1 MAYKGKTELN
11 YINLDTIKTEV
22 LTAVY
27 NALDLMGFDKSGIDK
42 NNPKRTV
49 SHNQINFCFRQ
60 VYENIFK
67 PSKPLFN
74 NQKSIINYDDINQ
87 LQVVADSFLMVCEMY
102 NKSLGLMSFSYMTGI
117 DYSTL
122 WDWLQP
128 EGERLN
134 PERTKLLKNIKEWHK
149 AAQIGLLNESPV
161 GSLAVANNDTETGL
175 EWSSKQALN
184 VPQNAVFLIPSERV
198 KRLQITDGSKTE

>member
-1 MAYKGKTELN
+1 
-11 YINLDTIKTEV
+11 
-22 LTAVY
+22 
-27 NALDLMGFDKSGIDK
+27 
-42 NNPKRTV
+42 
-49 SHNQINFCFRQ
+49 
-60 VYENIFK
+60 
-67 PSKPLFN
+67 
-74 NQKSIINYDDINQ
+74 
-87 LQVVADSFLMVCEMY
+87 
-102 NKSLGLMSFSYMTGI
+102 MSFSYMTGI

>member
-1 MAYKGKTELN
+1 MANKTININTIESEVMTVLYKS
-11 YINLDTIKTEV
+11 LDSM
-22 LTAVY
+22 
-27 NALDLMGFDKSGIDK
+27 NFNKSGIDK
-42 NNPKRTV
+42 DYPKRTI
-49 SHNQINFCFRQ
+49 SHNQLNYCFRMIHKN
-60 VYENIFK
+60 VFK
-67 PSKPLFN
+67 PESNMIN
-74 NQKSIINYDDINQ
+74 NQDSIINYSDIKQ
-87 LQVVADSFLMVCEMY
+87 LKIIADLFINICDLF

-117 DYSTL
+117 EYTTIYRWNSE
-122 WDWLQP
+122 
-128 EGERLN
+128 EGKKSN
-134 PERTKLLKNIKEWHK
+134 PERWQLLQNIKEYHK